1 MGKVSGHS
9 GLREEIELRQLEE
22 KYNQVKTKR
31 ELQIKT
37 IRSVLDP
44 MPQAVPLWLTFSK
57 LMKMEPLQRRNA
69 HDRL

>member
-9 GLREEIELRQLEE
+9 GLREEIELRRMEE

-44 MPQAVPLWLTFSK
+44 MPQAERRSFMAYIFSSYENGTFT
-57 LMKMEPLQRRNA
+57 EEEHP
-69 HDRL
+69 